1 MQLQKPV
8 NPLRKEPGFKNTEQ
22 YIILLMIYRSK
33 APLRIGLAG
42 GGTDVSPY
50 SDLYGG
56 AILNA
61 TLSLYAHA
69 TIEPIEENG
78 IILTALDRHEEQRFD
93 WANELPLDGML
104 DLLKGV
110 YNRIQKD
117 YGLPMTN
124 FRLSTFVDAPAGS
137 GLGTSSTLV
146 VAIIGAF
153 AEMLRLPL
161 GEYDI
166 AQYAYEI
173 ERKDLNLAGG
183 KQDQYAATFGGVNF
197 MEFFDDEKVVVNPLR
212 IKDEYLF
219 ELENNLLLYY
229 TSTSRESAKII
240 AQQSQNVTDKNNKS
254 IEAMHQLKQQAQMMK
269 EALLKGRLHEIGE
282 ILDFGFQQKRK
293 MADGISNTLMDEIY
307 ETAKASGATGGKIS
321 GAGGGG
327 FMIFYCPAN
336 TKHNVIKNLERFGGR
351 HRRYQFVQHGLKSW
365 TI

>member
-1 MQLQKPV
+1 
-8 NPLRKEPGFKNTEQ
+8 
-22 YIILLMIYRSK
+22 MIYRSK

-61 TLSLYAHA
+61 TLSLYANA
-69 TIEPIEENG
+69 TIEPIPENK
-78 IILTALDRHEEQRFD
+78 IVLAAIDRNEEQEFE
-93 WANELPLDGML
+93 WSKELPIDGKL

-117 YGLPMTN
+117 YGIKEQG

-161 GEYDI
+161 GEYDM
-166 AQYAYEI
+166 AHYAYDI

-197 MEFFDDEKVVVNPLR
+197 MEFYGDDKVIVNPLR
-212 IKDEYLF
+212 VNQQHLF

-229 TSTSRESAKII
+229 TATSRESAEII
-240 AQQSQNVTDKNNKS
+240 KKQSKNVTDKKEKS

-269 EALLKGRLHEIGE
+269 EALLKGRLNDIGE
-282 ILDFGFQQKRK
+282 ILDFGFQQKRQ
-293 MADGISNTLMDEIY
+293 MAEGISNPLMEEIY
-307 ETAKASGATGGKIS
+307 ETAKKAGATGGKIS

-327 FMIFYCPAN
+327 FMIFYCPGT
-336 TKHNVIKNLERFGGR
+336 TKFKVIKSLGNFGGQ
-351 HRRYQFVQHGLKSW
+351 HRNYQFVEHGLKTW